1 MPTLA
6 GGGTLPTI
14 GLTSSEN
21 EFITSVLNTSSS
33 GQTIAVQQ
41 VAPVASIVQG
51 AAEVLIGNIRTTNV
65 SNSVV
70 AATGGTGDVVQVTV
84 PTGGSGSVTNLV
96 IDNSIQNIVL
106 SGTSEN
112 QISTVFA
119 GSNTSLVV
127 ADAGSNFLILD
138 SNSTVGATIVSGV
151 GNDSI
156 IGGGGNDQVRLGD
169 AGIANGGGG
178 ADTLIGGTGFATLGG
193 GGGADSIVA
202 ASGGGVM
209 IGEAGNDTL
218 TAGAGNDIII
228 FQPGDGSDRVVGFD
242 PTKDTLAFASV
253 NYGAGGTLDL
263 SSLISNATVSGGN
276 TVLTLPDGSTITVV
290 GVTGININW
299 FTVK

>member
-1 MPTLA
+1 MPTLS

-14 GLTSSEN
+14 GLTASEN
-21 EFITSVLNTSSS
+21 QFVTDVLSTISS
-33 GQTIAVQQ
+33 GQPMSVVQ
-41 VAPVASIVQG
+41 VAPTSTVVEQAS
-51 AAEVLIGNIRTTNV
+51 EVLIGNIRTTNI

-70 AATGGTGDVVQVTV
+70 TATGGTGDVVQVAV
-84 PTGGSGSVTNLV
+84 PAGGSGSVNNII
-96 IDNSIQNIVL
+96 IDNSIQNVVV

-119 GSNTSLVV
+119 GSNTNLVV

-156 IGGGGNDQVRLGD
+156 LGGGGNDQVRLGD

-178 ADTLIGGTGFATLGG
+178 ADTLIGGTGSATLGG

-218 TAGAGNDIII
+218 VAGAGNDIII

-242 PTKDTLAFASV
+242 PTKDTLAFAST

-263 SSLISNATVSGGN
+263 ISLINNATVSGGN
-276 TVLTLPDGSTITVV
+276 TILTLPDGSTITVA